1 MRPMPLA
8 ALAAAAVLTLAACG
22 GSDDSE
28 SSDSSPAAAESSAT
42 TEPTEPTGSSEAPA
56 AEQTQLKVDETIQD
70 DAMGDTVTITGLVR
84 DFPATSNT
92 AIAEGGGEWV
102 LVEIDAKSGEKYSGG
117 LSGVFSLYT
126 PDGTLAGASTTIIDA
141 DMEAAGFTPFE
152 SPDAGEQ
159 GKGWQAFQV
168 NTRADAYQLQYKR
181 LGANV
186 IGSDKT
192 IPTKVWKIDL
202 PTS

>member
-1 MRPMPLA
+1 MRLTRLT
-8 ALAAAAVLTLAACG
+8 ALAAAAVLSLSACG
-22 GSDDSE
+22 GSDDD
-28 SSDSSPAAAESSAT
+28 SSDSAGSGSSSAET
-42 TEPTEPTGSSEAPA
+42 TEAAEPTEPTEAPS
-56 AEQTQLKVDETIQD
+56 AEQQQLPVDETIDD
-70 DAMGDTVTITGLVR
+70 DAMGDTIKITGLVR

-102 LVEIDAKSGEKYSGG
+102 LVELDVKAGEKYSGG
-117 LSGVFSLYT
+117 VQGGFSLYT
-126 PDGTLAGASTTIIDA
+126 PDGTLAGSSTTIIDG
-141 DMEAAGFTPFE
+141 DMEAAGFTPWK
-152 SPDAGEQ
+152 SASSGEQ
-159 GKGWQAFQV
+159 SKGWQAFQV

>member
-1 MRPMPLA
+1 LRPTHLA
-8 ALAAAAVLTLAACG
+8 ALAAAAALTLAACG
-22 GSDDSE
+22 GSDDSGSE
-28 SSDSSPAAAESSAT
+28 TSDPATSAATSAAP
-42 TEPTEPTGSSEAPA
+42 EPTESTGAPA

-70 DAMGDTVTITGLVR
+70 DAMGDTVKITGVVR

-102 LVEIDAKSGEKYSGG
+102 LVEIDGTSGEKYSGG

-126 PDGTLAGASTTIIDA
+126 PDGTLAGASTSIIDA

-159 GKGWQAFQV
+159 ATGWQAFQV
-168 NTRADAYQLQYKR
+168 NTRADAYQVQYKR

-202 PTS
+202 PTT

>member
-1 MRPMPLA
+1 MPLA
-8 ALAAAAVLTLAACG
+8 VLAAAAVLTLAACG

-28 SSDSSPAAAESSAT
+28 SADSTPSASAETSAT
-42 TEPTEPTGSSEAPA
+42 PEPAETSGAPA

-70 DAMGDTVTITGLVR
+70 DAMGDTVKITGVVR
-84 DFPATSNT
+84 DFPVTSNT

-102 LVEIDAKSGEKYSGG
+102 LVQIDATSGEKYSGG

-126 PDGTLAGASTTIIDA
+126 PDGTLAGASTTIVDG

-152 SPDAGEQ
+152 APDAGEQ
-159 GKGWQAFQV
+159 GTGWQAFQV

-186 IGSDKT
+186 IGSDQT
-192 IPTKVWKIDL
+192 IPTKVWKVDL